1 MSGAAPAARLHK
13 TRTQP
18 RLCTRARSPPAPS
31 PLPPPSPKTV
41 PEPGG
46 ALRGRAVGDGAGGA
60 GTGPGRG
67 AGDTPQIGPA
77 LGPRARAPSLP
88 PSRPPLTRDP
98 APPAPPRPHPTQYV
112 EREIVNHSNFV
123 HPHVIQFK
131 EVFLTPTHLAIAME
145 YAPGGDLFS
154 YVSQRGGLSEDDA
167 RWFFQQLVIG
177 LDYCHRLGVVN
188 RDIKLEN
195 TLLDGAP
202 RPLLKICDFGYSKH
216 EADSRPKTKVGTP
229 GYTAPEVVRAAAS
242 RRYDG
247 RAADVWSAGV
257 MLYTMLF
264 CRYPFER
271 PGDEE
276 DKQRGFQRVLERILR
291 VEYELPASR
300 PVSPACGALLAR
312 ILVADP
318 ASRATVADIM
328 ADPWFTAG
336 LPDDAARMNEE
347 CLKLRPHDHPG
358 YQTVDAIRAIVREAG
373 IPLGGGAGG
382 GPGGGVDDEAI
393 IEDVINDGSDAT
405 LDRRLSSGAME

>member
-1 MSGAAPAARLHK
+1 MVGGEVGGGGDGRQSS
-13 TRTQP
+13 TRP
-18 RLCTRARSPPAPS
+18 DRPSFLLPPLIS
-31 PLPPPSPKTV
+31 PLPP
-41 PEPGG
+41 
-46 ALRGRAVGDGAGGA
+46 
-60 GTGPGRG
+60 
-67 AGDTPQIGPA
+67 
-77 LGPRARAPSLP
+77 
-88 PSRPPLTRDP
+88 
-98 APPAPPRPHPTQYV
+98 QYV

-123 HPHVIQFK
+123 HPHVVQFK

-154 YVSQRGGLSEDDA
+154 YVSQRGGLSEEDA

-291 VEYELPASR
+291 VEYELPPTR
-300 PVSPACGALLAR
+300 PVSPDCAHLISR
-312 ILVADP
+312 ILVANP
-318 ASRATVADIM
+318 LARATVGEIM
-328 ADPWFTAG
+328 AHPWFRAG
-336 LPDDAARMNEE
+336 LPDDAARMNDE

-358 YQTVDAIRAIVREAG
+358 YQTVDAIRAIVVEAG
-373 IPLGGGAGG
+373 MPLGGVGG
-382 GPGGGVDDEAI
+382 GPAGGADDEAI
-393 IEDVINDGSDAT
+393 IEDVINDHPGSENA
-405 LDRRLSSGAME
+405 LDRRLSSGVMD

>member
-1 MSGAAPAARLHK
+1 MPLGGTAAQNTHAASLVHPRALAPGPHPTATAIAK
-13 TRTQP
+13 DRTRTGRGTARAGGRRWGRWGWHGAGAGRGEHLP
-18 RLCTRARSPPAPS
+18 PNWTRARTA
-31 PLPPPSPKTV
+31 
-41 PEPGG
+41 
-46 ALRGRAVGDGAGGA
+46 
-60 GTGPGRG
+60 
-67 AGDTPQIGPA
+67 
-77 LGPRARAPSLP
+77 RARPLSLLP